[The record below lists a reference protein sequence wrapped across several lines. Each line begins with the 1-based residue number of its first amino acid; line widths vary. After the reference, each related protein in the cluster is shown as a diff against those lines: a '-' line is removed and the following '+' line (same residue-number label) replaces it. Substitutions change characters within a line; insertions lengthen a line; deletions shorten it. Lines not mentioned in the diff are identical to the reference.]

1 MSAEETLAEPAPLP
15 YAHKGDLTQ
24 GDIGRHLFNM
34 TAPMIGGLLAVI
46 SIQLADTYFISL
58 LGTQELAAISFTFP
72 VTMII
77 THLVFGL
84 NIALSSVIS
93 RLLGA
98 RDIHTA
104 QRVTLHGLLLAC
116 ALSFIVALIT
126 FIFLEPLFLLLGAD
140 DTTMPLINQFMPI
153 WLAGSV
159 LLTIPVISNSA
170 MRAAG
175 DSFHPMMVMALMAL
189 VNIILNPILIFGWFG
204 LPTLGIMGSA
214 VSTCLAYAAAMVLS
228 LYDLIRVKNLLPQ
241 DGLYLSQIGDSFR
254 RLIFIAIPAGITNI
268 VQPLTNAV
276 ITALLAAHGAH
287 AVAAF
292 GVATRVE
299 ALAMLLVIALA
310 LGLAPIVGQ
319 NWGARNFPR
328 VHRAITLSIRFNFFW
343 SALVALILFVF
354 AEPVARVFSEDA
366 DVVSYAVWYFLLV
379 PVSYGLSNLVF
390 GWGAAFNA
398 MGLPQWS
405 FIMIAVK
412 AFVIT
417 LPAVVIGSY
426 LGDAMGIL
434 IALSLANILSGVV
447 FHILS
452 WRICYQQ
459 EEKLAQ
465 A

>member
-1 MSAEETLAEPAPLP
+1 MSAEEVLAEPAPLP
-15 YAHKGDLTQ
+15 YAHKGNLTH

-34 TAPMIGGLLAVI
+34 TVPMIGGLLAVI

-58 LGTQELAAISFTFP
+58 LGTQQLAAISFTFP

-98 RDIHTA
+98 KDTLTA
-104 QRVTLHGLLLAC
+104 QRVTLHGLILAS
-116 ALSFIVALIT
+116 ALSFIIALVT
-126 FIFLEPLFLLLGAD
+126 YLFLEPLFRVMGAD
-140 DTTMPLINQFMPI
+140 DDTMPIIHQFMPI

-175 DSFHPMMVMALMAL
+175 DSYHPMMVMALMAL
-189 VNIILNPILIFGWFG
+189 VNIILNPLLIFGLFG
-204 LPTLGIMGSA
+204 FPALGVMGSA
-214 VSTCLAYAAAMVLS
+214 LSTCIAYAAAMILS
-228 LYDLIRVKNLLPQ
+228 LYDLISVKNLLPR
-241 DGLYLSQIGDSFR
+241 DGLHLNKIGDSFR

-268 VQPLTNAV
+268 VMPLTNAV
-276 ITALLAAHGAH
+276 ITAMLAAHGAH

-328 VHRAITLSIRFNFFW
+328 VHQAITLSIRFNFIW
-343 SALVALILFVF
+343 SALVAVILFVF
-354 AEPVARVFSEDA
+354 AKPVAHVFSADA
-366 DVVSYAVWYFLLV
+366 DVVDYAVWYFLLV

-405 FIMIAVK
+405 FIMIIVK

-417 LPAVVIGSY
+417 IPAVVIGSY
-426 LGDAMGIL
+426 WGGAMGIL
-434 IALSLANILSGVV
+434 VALSLANILSGLA

-452 WRICYQQ
+452 WRVCRQQ
-459 EEKLAQ
+459 EQKLKSH
-465 A
+465 